1 MKYDTV
7 ILADNPFADAELCW
21 SLLNQTTTY
30 VGCTTT
36 LRADPRAQH
45 KCEASPLTSIEE
57 LAELHTPEQQSLTF
71 ALLAAV

>member
-7 ILADNPFADAELCW
+7 IRADDLFADAELCW

-30 VGCTTT
+30 VRCTAT

-45 KCEASPLTSIEE
+45 KGEASPLTSIEE